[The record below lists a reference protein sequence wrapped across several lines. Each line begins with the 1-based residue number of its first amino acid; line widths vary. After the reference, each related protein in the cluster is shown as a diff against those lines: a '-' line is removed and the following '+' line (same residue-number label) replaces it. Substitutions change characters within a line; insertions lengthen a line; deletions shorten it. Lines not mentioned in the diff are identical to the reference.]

1 MSTEPGK
8 GEPSHGQ
15 SSGNQGESDPV
26 PTLRWARLGHCR
38 VVDAASPS
46 LAQGTWGCRE
56 SGLGFLEEA
65 VCVSSVLS
73 SGVGRK
79 L

>member
-1 MSTEPGK
+1 MGSFCMLGTGIQGSQTQCP
-8 GEPSHGQ
+8 PSDG
-15 SSGNQGESDPV
+15 
-26 PTLRWARLGHCR
+26 ARLGHCK
-38 VVDAASPS
+38 VVDAAGPSP
-46 LAQGTWGCRE
+46 AQGTWGHRE

-65 VCVSSVLS
+65 VRVSSVLN

>member
-1 MSTEPGK
+1 MGS
-8 GEPSHGQ
+8 
-15 SSGNQGESDPV
+15 QGGVRGSQTQCPPLDG
-26 PTLRWARLGHCR
+26 ARLGHCK

-56 SGLGFLEEA
+56 SGLDFLEEA